1 MIAILTLCGAAM
13 TVLTL
18 KVKRL
23 VWSEDKILPLVL
35 VFMTGSI
42 VMSDFYFIVQ
52 VGVYSKIGWV
62 FKSSYEW
69 AYMLTYYTAVLLLI
83 IGAVLNVHK
92 WIQFLL
98 RIQTSIKVEKVLD
111 ELKAAQRAENTF

>member
-1 MIAILTLCGAAM
+1 
-13 TVLTL
+13 
-18 KVKRL
+18 
-23 VWSEDKILPLVL
+23 
-35 VFMTGSI
+35 
-42 VMSDFYFIVQ
+42 

-62 FKSSYEW
+62 YKSSYKW
-69 AYMLTYYTAVLLLI
+69 AYMLTYYTAILLLI